1 MSRAWPAL
9 NTSLG
14 WSLWSA
20 ACRKARTWGI
30 RGPGFRGGEVR
41 RPCCSFLSP
50 DLPRPQPRPHSASE
64 PAWRLLL
71 LNRETKTGQTDTLGF
86 EFPSLQWSSPGG
98 LATAKSKQEACTG
111 LGPTP
116 AGPLGNGALDPTH
129 RTQQAHLPGSIWVG
143 KPSLR
148 CLFVNRLRSLQ

>member
-1 MSRAWPAL
+1 MSRARLAL

-86 EFPSLQWSSPGG
+86 EFPSLQWSSPGDW
-98 LATAKSKQEACTG
+98 LLQSPSKRLVLVWGQPL
-111 LGPTP
+111 LGPWGMELWTP
-116 AGPLGNGALDPTH
+116 HTECNKLTCLGASGSGSLLLD
-129 RTQQAHLPGSIWVG
+129 V
-143 KPSLR
+143 
-148 CLFVNRLRSLQ
+148 CL